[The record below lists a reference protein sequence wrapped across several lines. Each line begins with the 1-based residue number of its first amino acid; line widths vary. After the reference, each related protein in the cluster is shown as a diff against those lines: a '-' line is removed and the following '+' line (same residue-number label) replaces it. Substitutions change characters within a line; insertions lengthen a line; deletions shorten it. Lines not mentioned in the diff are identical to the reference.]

1 MEYYDDNDKE
11 PEEINQEQQ
20 EQETQTSQEPQTSY
34 YASGNRPQPKPTNR
48 MALASMICGIIG
60 LLALCGCISFPISI
74 ILGVAAICLSIFS
87 KKGQP
92 FTGYAIAGLVLGI
105 ISLILG
111 VAEGLYIIA
120 VNFMLRDPN
129 MAPIFDQILEQYSGT
144 TTLQ

>member
-1 MEYYDDNDKE
+1 MEYYDDNDNESK
-11 PEEINQEQQ
+11 EINQENDNWPNQGQQ
-20 EQETQTSQEPQTSY
+20 TPY
-34 YASGNRPQPKPTNR
+34 YTSGNRPQPKPTNS

-60 LLALCGCISFPISI
+60 VLALCGCISFPLSI

-87 KKGQP
+87 KKGKP
-92 FTGYAIAGLVLGI
+92 FTGYAIAGLVMGI

-129 MAPIFDQILEQYSGT
+129 MAPIFDQILEQYNQT
-144 TTLQ
+144 PIQ